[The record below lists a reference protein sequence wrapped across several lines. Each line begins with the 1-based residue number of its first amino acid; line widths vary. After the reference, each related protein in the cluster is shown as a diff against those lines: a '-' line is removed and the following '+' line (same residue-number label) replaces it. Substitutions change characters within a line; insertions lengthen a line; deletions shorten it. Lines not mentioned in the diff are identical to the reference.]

1 MKIDVALYKVILKL
15 RILVPTVPGSTT
27 SKGLVKDEGRGEYHA
42 TTWYDGLDEIKNIDA
57 KYRV

>member
-1 MKIDVALYKVILKL
+1 MKIDVALYRVILIL

-42 TTWYDGLDEIKNIDA
+42 INRRSYYLVQWTGRDKEY
-57 KYRV
+57 